1 MAKEN
6 ILKNEVL
13 NHGTETSVANY
24 ISQINAGGTIY
35 DIATHHSIKFM
46 DGKNDTTGV
55 TWNGLSDL
63 EIVIPNITDIV
74 QTPIEF
80 AGTVGANGAITWSD
94 GHTKAEKGSLV
105 FVTVDCTF
113 EGHACEAGD
122 MAIYDGANWNVVSGE
137 NQVSIVGNNGEAK
150 TTIAIGEAKDV
161 LTVEG
166 KTLVLSLDY
175 AELDEHVNVSKSN
188 AKPVAVAFGDVTV
201 NSVNLKLNQAAAQKV
216 ELVNNVEI
224 NNATAL
230 ANGEV
235 TLTNA
240 DSLVSSVDFGKW
252 DAGTLPSVSKNTE
265 KKLSVTGGSLSA
277 GAGSDFVTNVTLGD
291 VTFETAGEGDA
302 NKIVMVTGITAASGS
317 NQFVNGIH
325 LTDVS
330 KNESVNL
337 TIAGIVSPTNGMNTT
352 FVEGLKDKST
362 KVLTSFTAGS
372 FDLVSGDLLV
382 TGFAEGSDEVIS
394 SVSATVNND
403 TPVYNSMSVSDH
415 VLSFNTIN
423 VASGVTVST
432 STKKLQLTKTGF
444 SYVPSSVTESEFVT
458 SGFTKAEDVKYT
470 FDKVAETTYTTTS
483 AMWKLNTPQIS
494 APKGAYTI
502 NNTGMVATVGAG
514 TFVEGYIDGTLP
526 TWTGMSAPTVK
537 VTGSVGTDLSTT
549 KVTVKELKVDSINLP
564 GAYTLTSV
572 ATGGDVTVG
581 AAGVGAATI
590 AESTVDLSECLAD
603 VDVTISVNKVNANA

>member
-13 NHGTETSVANY
+13 NHDTETTVANW

-80 AGTVGANGAITWSD
+80 AGTVDKDGNITWTD

-105 FVTVDCTF
+105 FVTADCTF
-113 EGHACEAGD
+113 EGEACEAGD
-122 MAIYDGANWNVVSGE
+122 MAIYDGAKWNVVSGE
-137 NQVSIVGNNGEAK
+137 NQVELVGTTDENNRL
-150 TTIAIGEAKDV
+150 TIAVGASKDV

-166 KTLVLSLDY
+166 KTLALTLDY
-175 AELDEHVNVSKSN
+175 AELDGHVNVTKSN

-201 NSVNLKLNQAAAQKV
+201 NSVNLKLNQADAQKV
-216 ELVNNVEI
+216 DLVNNVDI
-224 NNATAL
+224 DNATAL

-240 DSLVSSVDFGKW
+240 DSLVSSVDFGTW
-252 DAGTLPSVSKNTE
+252 NAGTLPSVSKNTE

-277 GAGSDFVTNVTLGD
+277 GAGSDFVTSVSLGD

-317 NQFVNGIH
+317 NEFINGIH

-330 KNESVNL
+330 KNESANL
-337 TIAGIVSPTNGMNTT
+337 TIAGVVSPTKGMNTT

-372 FDLVSGDLLV
+372 FNLVAGDLLV

-403 TPVYNSMSVSDH
+403 TPVYNGMTVSDH

-444 SYVPSSVTESEFVT
+444 SYVPSSVTDSEFVT
-458 SGFTKAEDVKYT
+458 SGFTQAADIKYT
-470 FDKVAETTYTTTS
+470 FDKAAETTYTTTS

-502 NNTGMVATVGAG
+502 NHTGMVATVGAG
-514 TFVEGYIDGTLP
+514 TFVEGYVDGTLP

-537 VTGSVGTDLSTT
+537 VTGTVGTALSTT

-590 AESTVDLSECLAD
+590 AESTVDLSQCLAD
-603 VDVTISVNKVNANA
+603 VDVTISANKVNA

>member
-1 MAKEN
+1 MGEN
-6 ILKNEVL
+6 INNTVSDHVNK
-13 NHGTETSVANY
+13 TSENW
-24 ISQINAGGTIY
+24 ISQINTGTVTY
-35 DIATHHSIKFM
+35 DIATHHSITFK
-46 DGKNDTTGV
+46 DGKSDTTGIE
-55 TWNGLSDL
+55 WNGLSDL
-63 EIVIPNITDIV
+63 EIVIPSIADIV

-80 AGTVGANGAITWSD
+80 IGTVGADGKVMDGETEIT
-94 GHTKAEKGSLV
+94 TFEKGNLV
-105 FVTVDCTF
+105 FIT
-113 EGHACEAGD
+113 ANCEFDGKVCEPGD
-122 MAIYDGANWNVVSGE
+122 MAIYNGPNDWKVVTGE
-137 NQVSIVGNNGEAK
+137 NQVEIVGNNGEAK
-150 TTIAIGEAKDV
+150 TTIAIGDAKDV

-166 KTLVLSLDY
+166 KTLTISLDY
-175 AELDEHVNVSKSN
+175 AKIDKHVSVSKTN
-188 AKPVAVAFGDVTV
+188 AKAVAVEFGDVTV
-201 NSVNLKLNQAAAQKV
+201 NAVNLKLNQGDAQKV
-216 ELVNNVEI
+216 ELVNSVDI
-224 NNATAL
+224 DNATAL

-235 TLTNA
+235 TLINA
-240 DSLVSSVDFGKW
+240 DSLVSSVDFGTW
-252 DAGTLPSVSKNTE
+252 NAGTLASVTKNTE

-277 GAGSDFVTNVTLGD
+277 GAGSDFVTDVTLGD
-291 VTFETAGEGDA
+291 VTFEEAGEGDT

-325 LTDVS
+325 LTDAS
-330 KNESVNL
+330 KNESANL
-337 TIAGIVSPTNGMNTT
+337 TIAGIVSPTNGINTT

-372 FDLVSGDLLV
+372 FDLVAGDLLV

-415 VLSFNTIN
+415 VLSFNTTN

-432 STKKLQLTKTGF
+432 NTKKLQLTKTGF
-444 SYVPSSVTESEFVT
+444 SYVPSSVTDSEFVT
-458 SGFTKAEDVKYT
+458 SGFTKADDVKYT

-502 NNTGMVATVGAG
+502 NNTGMVATVNAG
-514 TFVEGYIDGTLP
+514 TFVEGYIDATLP

-537 VTGSVGTDLSTT
+537 VTGSVDTTLSTT

-564 GAYTLTSV
+564 GVYTLTSV

-603 VDVTISVNKVNANA
+603 VDVTISVNEVNNA